1 MISNR
6 NYQGII
12 LLIVS
17 DLVKI
22 IGEHRLSN
30 AYTTI
35 INWVHQYESEL
46 NNPYESKRVMDVFI
60 PIVEGFPS
68 VGDEA
73 PTGGSFTL

>member
-12 LLIVS
+12 LLIVSEVS

-46 NNPYESKRVMDVFI
+46 NNLYESKRVMDVFI
-60 PIVEGFPS
+60 PLFAGS
-68 VGDEA
+68 KT
-73 PTGGSFTL
+73 PTSRF

>member
-1 MISNR
+1 MRIP
-6 NYQGII
+6 
-12 LLIVS
+12 
-17 DLVKI
+17 
-22 IGEHRLSN
+22 
-30 AYTTI
+30 TI

-73 PTGGSFTL
+73 LHRWKFHFIACR

>member
-30 AYTTI
+30 AYTRL
-35 INWVHQYESEL
+35 VRAFHQWEMKTPHRWKFHL
-46 NNPYESKRVMDVFI
+46 IACR
-60 PIVEGFPS
+60 
-68 VGDEA
+68 
-73 PTGGSFTL
+73 